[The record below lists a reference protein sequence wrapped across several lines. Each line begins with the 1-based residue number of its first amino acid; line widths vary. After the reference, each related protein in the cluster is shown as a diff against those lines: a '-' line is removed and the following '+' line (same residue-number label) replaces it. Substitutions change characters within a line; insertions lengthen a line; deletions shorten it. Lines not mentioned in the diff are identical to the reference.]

1 VPDLLER
8 ISLPIFCPVPTET
21 PLAQG
26 GVGIPVGYPHRTP
39 QAVPSAGPYY
49 VADHLYG
56 EYTILKPNPNYPGP
70 RPQAFDAIV
79 LRQGIDPTVA
89 VGQVES
95 GSLDGIAY
103 VFDPLLTPTGA
114 VAAQYGSESGSE
126 TSPSYVAIP
135 SPSIGF
141 YAFNA
146 GRQAFADPVV
156 RRAAALALDRTGIA
170 DLWGHTP
177 TDQFLPPYL
186 PGYVDRDLYTL
197 DGSDVEEARELM
209 RGRSVSAVMA
219 VQAGSD
225 RSRQE
230 AEMVR
235 SNLESIGID
244 VVIEEVRSVYEAA
257 WQRGDEF
264 DLLALEWHGGDW
276 DTATYLIQ
284 VLSVAPP
291 SWLPKGVAE
300 QLEALS
306 ELSGAER
313 RSTAASL
320 ADQLATDEVP
330 IAASLSGAAPMLLAP
345 SLGCREFLPFVGLDL
360 ASLCP
365 NPA

>member
-1 VPDLLER
+1 M
-8 ISLPIFCPVPTET
+8 
-21 PLAQG
+21 
-26 GVGIPVGYPHRTP
+26 P

-114 VAAQYGSESGSE
+114 VALQYGSESGPE

-135 SPSIGF
+135 SPLIGF

-146 GRQAFADPVV
+146 GRQAFADPAV
-156 RRAAALALDRTGIA
+156 RRAAALALDRASIA

-186 PGYVDRDLYTL
+186 PGYVDQDLYAL

-209 RGRSVSAVMA
+209 RGRSVSVVMA
-219 VQAGSD
+219 VQAGSN

-230 AEMVR
+230 AESVR
-235 SNLESIGID
+235 SNLESIGI
-244 VVIEEVRSVYEAA
+244 VVEIEEVRDVLQAA
-257 WQRGDEF
+257 HERGEDL
-264 DLLALEWHGGDW
+264 DLLALGWEGGDW

-284 VLSVAPP
+284 VLSMTMPP
-291 SWLPKGVAE
+291 SWLPEGVAE

-306 ELSGAER
+306 ELTGAER
-313 RSTAASL
+313 RSTAAAL

-330 IAASLSGAAPMLLAP
+330 IAATLSGTAPMLLAP
-345 SLGCREFLPFVGLDL
+345 SLGCRVFLPFVGLDL

-365 NPA
+365 SQE